1 MKKLQQVEQVDFHI
15 GDDVDVRFVNL
26 RQKTNEILDDRGRS
40 HLFEGKT
47 CTT

>member
-1 MKKLQQVEQVDFHI
+1 LKKLQRVEQVDFHI

-26 RQKTNEILDDRGRS
+26 QQKTNEVLDDIGMSQIFQR
-40 HLFEGKT
+40 KT